1 MIYCYDKRI
10 IKNEDI
16 IKEINNVRKKYP
28 VVLYDEINDNFYNL
42 KGKVCSIKGQR
53 VFPRTGALQVEI
65 IINAIESKGGI
76 PINNID
82 MVNKVELWPLYIK
95 TNRDV

>member
-42 KGKVCSIKGQR
+42 KGKVCSIKGKR
-53 VFPRTGALQVEI
+53 VFPRTGALQV
-65 IINAIESKGGI
+65 K
-76 PINNID
+76 
-82 MVNKVELWPLYIK
+82 LL
-95 TNRDV
+95 

>member
-10 IKNEDI
+10 IINEDI
-16 IKEINNVRKKYP
+16 IKEINNVKKKYP

-42 KGKVCSIKGQR
+42 KGKACSIKGQR

-65 IINAIESKGGI
+65 IINAIESKDGI

-82 MVNKVELWPLYIK
+82 MVNKIEL
-95 TNRDV
+95 